1 MNLVMSN
8 LSTYL
13 EYYSKEDDYR
23 LKILEGDTENGLGE
37 FYDPED
43 NQIAYRGYIKNKI
56 INKEIER
63 AEDENNISKLNPQS
77 RREKILNVTKA
88 ASHASAR
95 V

>member
-1 MNLVMSN
+1 MTSQESLLGMNLVMSS

-43 NQIAYRGYIKNKI
+43 NQIAQRLHQK
-56 INKEIER
+56 
-63 AEDENNISKLNPQS
+63 
-77 RREKILNVTKA
+77 
-88 ASHASAR
+88 
-95 V
+95 